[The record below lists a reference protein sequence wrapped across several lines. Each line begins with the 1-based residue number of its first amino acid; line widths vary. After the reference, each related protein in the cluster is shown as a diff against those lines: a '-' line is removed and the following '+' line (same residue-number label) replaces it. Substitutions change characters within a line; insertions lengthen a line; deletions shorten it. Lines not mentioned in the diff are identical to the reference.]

1 MTRKDI
7 LAKIEETYNK
17 IYTFTDSL
25 GDEALNILDEHT
37 SRYNLSNEDSILM
50 AAMCDEE
57 DPSSLS
63 KDTLSCLLDAY
74 NEALADL
81 RSEQT
86 FGIDDLKNDNEVNR
100 LF

>member
-1 MTRKDI
+1 MKRKEI
-7 LAKIEETYNK
+7 LSKIEETYNN
-17 IYTFTDSL
+17 IYAFTDSL

-37 SRYNLSNEDSILM
+37 GRYNLSNEDSILM
-50 AAMCDEE
+50 EAICDGE

-86 FGIDDLKNDNEVNR
+86 FSIDDLKNDNEVNR

>member
-17 IYTFTDSL
+17 IYAFTDSL

-37 SRYNLSNEDSILM
+37 SRYNLSDEDSILM
-50 AAMCDEE
+50 EAICDGE

-81 RSEQT
+81 RSEST
-86 FGIDDLKNDNEVNR
+86 FSIDDLKNDNEVNR

>member
-1 MTRKDI
+1 MTRKEI
-7 LAKIEETYNK
+7 LSKIEETYNN
-17 IYTFTDSL
+17 IYAFTDSL

-37 SRYNLSNEDSILM
+37 TRYNLSDEDSILM
-50 AAMCDEE
+50 EAMCDGE

-81 RSEQT
+81 RYART

>member
-37 SRYNLSNEDSILM
+37 GRYNLSDEDSILM
-50 AAMCDEE
+50 EAICDGE

-81 RSEQT
+81 RYART

-100 LF
+100 LL